1 MHFCTVCAR
10 TVVVTAPSTSVHPI
24 LYVDDPDYTREKT
37 HTCACACK
45 LLLAAC
51 NRCQGQEDSVRFAGV
66 PCVVEKKS
74 SCKQRENLCF
84 SFSFFTMKH
93 VKGSGLFSECF
104 NGLRCCFMGWCKIG
118 GHWPWLFPPILYHI
132 IGGMALAWSVAI
144 SSCSRTIRGSL
155 QATDS

>member
-1 MHFCTVCAR
+1 
-10 TVVVTAPSTSVHPI
+10 
-24 LYVDDPDYTREKT
+24 
-37 HTCACACK
+37 
-45 LLLAAC
+45 
-51 NRCQGQEDSVRFAGV
+51 
-66 PCVVEKKS
+66 
-74 SCKQRENLCF
+74 
-84 SFSFFTMKH
+84 MKH